1 MSDDNQR
8 NNRIF
13 INFSN
18 HPSTGWGKEQITEAS
33 KYGEIID
40 ISFPDVDPELD
51 SEDISRLAC
60 KYAEKILEY
69 KPAAVMCQG
78 EMTLCFKVVEILKS
92 KGILVLAACSAREA
106 SSETLEDGSVV
117 KTHKFRFVRFRSY

>member
-1 MSDDNQR
+1 MPGDNQV
-8 NNRIF
+8 NKVF

-18 HPSTGWGKEQITEAS
+18 HPSANWSKEQVTEAL

-40 ISFPDVDPELD
+40 IPFPEVDPELD
-51 SEDISRLAC
+51 PDGISRLAC
-60 KYAEKILEY
+60 EYVEKILVH

-78 EMTLCFKVVEILKS
+78 EMTLSFKVVEMLKS
-92 KGILVLAACSAREA
+92 KGILVLAACSAREV

>member
-1 MSDDNQR
+1 MSGDNQG
-8 NNRIF
+8 NKIF

-18 HPSTGWGKEQITEAS
+18 HPSANWSKEQVTEAL

-40 ISFPDVDPELD
+40 IPFPEVDPGLD
-51 SEDISRLAC
+51 PDGISRLAC
-60 KYAEKILEY
+60 EYTEKILEY

-78 EMTLCFKVVEILKS
+78 EMTLCFKVVEMLKS

-106 SSETLEDGSVV
+106 SYETLEDGSVV

>member
-1 MSDDNQR
+1 MPGDNKH
-8 NNRIF
+8 NKKIF

-18 HPSTGWGKEQITEAS
+18 HPSANWSKEQYSEAI

-51 SEDISRLAC
+51 SDGIIQLAYE
-60 KYAEKILEY
+60 YAEKIMKY

-78 EMTLCFKVVEILKS
+78 EMTLSFKVVEMLKS
-92 KGILVLAACSAREA
+92 KGILVLAACSAKEA
-106 SSETLEDGSVV
+106 YYETQSDGSVV
-117 KTHKFRFVRFRSY
+117 KTHRFRFVRFRSY